1 MAATYTLSTTV
12 FSVPVGKSDTQV
24 KLASTSGLTPGMR
37 LFADRELMRVVSLG
51 VSSLVNVQR
60 GVDGTQAERHGTE
73 VTVYTGSGEQFF
85 TYDPTGQPRPDL
97 LVSPHINIRTGDV
110 WFAQG
115 DGAVNGRR
123 WWQKQTIDHT
133 VGDLGVIQV
142 TPTPT
147 SST

>member
-12 FSVPVGKSDTQV
+12 FTVPVEKSDTQV
-24 KLASTSGLTPGMR
+24 KVASTSGLTPGMR
-37 LFADRELMRVVSLG
+37 LFADRELMQVVSLG
-51 VSSLVNVQR
+51 VSSLVNVRR
-60 GVDGTQAERHGTE
+60 GVDGTQAERHGTD
-73 VTVYTGSGEQFF
+73 VTVYVGTGDQF
-85 TYDPTGQPRPDL
+85 YSRDPEGQPRPDL
-97 LVSPHINIRTGDV
+97 LVSPWINVRTGDV

-115 DGAVNGRR
+115 DGAVGGQR
-123 WWQKQTIDHT
+123 WWQKQVIDHT